1 MGGTPF
7 TCANSPWWATNARPP
22 AVVLL
27 PAGTIPISS
36 TWYLPKGTKLVGE
49 GIGSPVALMSGTGT
63 TIQASSTFPASSYM
77 IQFGTASG
85 CTGVSIENLTLDG
98 GGTGASQIVSGITHS
113 ECGDLSH
120 VDHVWL
126 YRILGTG
133 LNVAASG
140 AEHSGPY
147 SNITFNT
154 ADVSANAPQ
163 STLCASIAANGTH
176 RFRQITCTISQ
187 AGAIPPDAI
196 LLN

>member
-1 MGGTPF
+1 
-7 TCANSPWWATNARPP
+7 
-22 AVVLL
+22 
-27 PAGTIPISS
+27 
-36 TWYLPKGTKLVGE
+36 
-49 GIGSPVALMSGTGT
+49 
-63 TIQASSTFPASSYM
+63 M

-98 GGTGASQIVSGITHS
+98 GGTGASQIVSGITNS

-176 RFRQITCTISQ
+176 GFRQITCTIGQ
-187 AGAIPPDAI
+187 AGAIPTDAI
-196 LLN
+196 LLNGSNNLLQDIRLEGFQYGIAIGTTGVAVKGNILKNIDGDSNPSNSAPSVA